1 MSDMIHRR
9 MKMPWFWFDL
19 WYLMFK
25 EGREHR
31 RGLKRLHTFT
41 NNVIAERVSDMKAK
55 EDWTSA
61 GTGCEPSKSKR
72 KAFLDLLLSVTDEDG
87 NRLSHE
93 DIREEVDTFM
103 FE

>member
-1 MSDMIHRR
+1 
-9 MKMPWFWFDL
+9 
-19 WYLMFK
+19 
-25 EGREHR
+25 
-31 RGLKRLHTFT
+31 
-41 NNVIAERVSDMKAK
+41 MKAK

-103 FE
+103 FEVIFVAREFSLLNHFTAQGFTVVETPA